1 LIRGLLK
8 VGIKKYKPS
17 TPGLRTKTTLVK
29 DEITTDKPEKGLSKG
44 MGSKAGRGASGRIS
58 VRRRGGGHK
67 KKYRFIDFKRDKFGV
82 PGKVAQIEYD
92 PNRSANIAL
101 IYYVDGEKRYILAP
115 KGLKVGDMIQSGDAS
130 PVKPG
135 NALPLDKIPLGIEI
149 HNVELQFGRG
159 GQLVR
164 SAGTSAVVVAKE
176 GDYITVKL
184 PSGEMRMVFHKC
196 YATVGTVGNEDHMNV
211 SIGKAGRTRW
221 LGKRPKVRGV
231 AMNPHD
237 HPHGGGEGRTS
248 GGRHPVTPWGK
259 PTKGYKTR
267 SKRKLSSKY
276 IVKKRK

>member
-1 LIRGLLK
+1 M
-8 VGIKKYKPS
+8 GIKKYKPS
-17 TPGLRTKTTLVK
+17 TPGLRTKTTLTK
-29 DEITTDKPEKGLSKG
+29 DEITSEKPEKGLAKG
-44 MGSKAGRGASGRIS
+44 LSSKAGRGASGRIS

-67 KKYRFIDFKRDKFGV
+67 RKYRFIDFKRDKLNV

-115 KGLKVGDMIQSGDAS
+115 KGLNVGDTIQSGDSS
-130 PVKPG
+130 PIKPG
-135 NALPLDKIPLGIEI
+135 NALPLEKIPLGIEI
-149 HNVELQFGRG
+149 HNVELQLGRG

-164 SAGTSAVVVAKE
+164 SAGTSAMLVAKE
-176 GDYITVKL
+176 GDYVTIKF
-184 PSGEMRMVFHKC
+184 PSGEVRMVFRKC
-196 YATVGTVGNEDHMNV
+196 CATVGAVGNEDHMNV
-211 SIGKAGRTRW
+211 SIGKAGRSRW

-231 AMNPHD
+231 VMNPID

-248 GGRHPVTPWGK
+248 GGRHPVTPWGT

-276 IVKKRK
+276 IVKRRK